1 MYSKMTDTMKQFT
14 RYLPPQPRLCFL
26 RTAPLLPD
34 IPDSNELG
42 LNLIILERHLTETV
56 TLYASDVSSLRCVVC
71 CFAAVGVWGAL
82 KWWSYSLLIFYVS
95 LVRIFKNLE

>member
-1 MYSKMTDTMKQFT
+1 MKQFT

-56 TLYASDVSSLRCVVC
+56 TLYASVLCVVSRRLV
-71 CFAAVGVWGAL
+71 FGV
-82 KWWSYSLLIFYVS
+82 
-95 LVRIFKNLE
+95 R